1 MTRAT
6 LGWIVPI
13 LAAALVA
20 AGSVARADE
29 PPESRPAAKPFVDA
43 GVAAY
48 DAGDYEAAAREFEA
62 AYRIDPQP
70 AMLYAWAQSLRRA
83 GRCAEAIAVYRRNLA
98 TDPNEAQ
105 ATAAPHRRSLC
116 EQARPPEPPPHPAPA
131 ETAPD
136 TPPAPARSGSAAGPA
151 LDRSRRRRWYAD
163 PLGGALVIGGA
174 ASLGVGVG
182 LLVRS
187 GQNRGAARDA
197 TYREDFVELL
207 DTATLQRRLGAASLG
222 VGAALVAAG
231 AVRYVTRRD
240 RPGAVAVGVAGRALV
255 ILGRF

>member
-6 LGWIVPI
+6 LGWIATI
-13 LAAALVA
+13 LVA
-20 AGSVARADE
+20 TGSVARADE
-29 PPESRPAAKPFVDA
+29 PPDPRPAAKPFIDA

-48 DAGDYEAAAREFEA
+48 EAGDYETAIRELEA
-62 AYRIDPQP
+62 AHRIDPQP
-70 AMLYAWAQSLRRA
+70 AILYAWAQALRLS
-83 GRCAEAIAVYRRNLA
+83 GRCAEAIAVYQRYLA
-98 TDPNEAQ
+98 TDPNAAQ
-105 ATAAPHRRSLC
+105 TTAAQHGISLC
-116 EQARPPEPPPHPAPA
+116 ERTRPA
-131 ETAPD
+131 EPAPD
-136 TPPAPARSGSAAGPA
+136 TAPPATPPATPPAAARSEPA
-151 LDRSRRRRWYAD
+151 PDPAIAPSQRRRWYAD

-187 GQNRGAARDA
+187 SQNRDAARDA
-197 TYREDFVELL
+197 MYREDFVELL